1 MMPTV
6 TCLRLIDVSVIFR
19 VTYLQFP
26 IQALVFLPCRLARRQ
41 SSIVGLPNIRHRTL
55 PKICYIVLPRELFL
69 TVKMETRHPI
79 ERSFGS
85 EFMAI
90 CNHCIVM
97 AAWSRKNVAC
107 LSKCRYCTD
116 CAQNLPGSTPNNVL
130 RVLQISSISVHF
142 QLSHSRMHEHHQT
155 AP

>member
-1 MMPTV
+1 MSVSQAAKQHSWFTQYQ
-6 TCLRLIDVSVIFR
+6 TSDVAENLLHSTAQR
-19 VTYLQFP
+19 
-26 IQALVFLPCRLARRQ
+26 
-41 SSIVGLPNIRHRTL
+41 IVSNS
-55 PKICYIVLPRELFL
+55 
-69 TVKMETRHPI
+69 KMETRHPI
-79 ERSFGS
+79 EKSFGS